1 MAERERMS
9 AVDAAWLRMD
19 EPTNLMM
26 IVGVMIMEGPLDL
39 ARLRRAVAR
48 RFLRY
53 ERFRQRPVDDTVGA
67 HWEADPDFDLDAH
80 VRRAALPSPAG
91 KRELESM
98 VSDLTGQPLDPRRPL
113 WQFHLVENYAAGA
126 AVIVRI
132 HHCYADGIALTR
144 VFSDLTDPTPPAGQR
159 PSARRPSKRRGR
171 IAPAL
176 PGGELLLDVVAGGR
190 AWLARATDMALHPEH
205 AGEFVGHALGGSLE
219 LLRLATLPDDP
230 ATRLRGPLGRSKL
243 AAWGEPLPLAEVRTV
258 AHLLGCTINDVLM
271 SAAAGAIGGYLRAQ
285 GDATDGL
292 VLRATVP
299 VNLRDPGDDV
309 ALGNRFG
316 LVFLDLPVG
325 VRDPL
330 ERTRAVSAAMARL
343 KDSYQ
348 PVLVLGMLAALG
360 TLGEPAEKWVVH
372 LLSSRATVVASNVRG
387 PGEPVRLAGR
397 PISQMMF
404 WVPQSGGLG
413 VGLSILSYAG
423 SVQFGLIADR
433 RRIRDPRPV
442 ARRFAEE
449 FESILLASLLG
460 PYLRLPAPGRARVIP
475 VRPSPARRRA
485 AP

>member
-1 MAERERMS
+1 MS
-9 AVDAAWLRMD
+9 AVDAAWLRME

-26 IVGVMIMEGPLDL
+26 IVGVMIMDGPLDL
-39 ARLRRAVAR
+39 GRLRRAVAR

-53 ERFRQRPVDDTVGA
+53 QRFRQRPVDDTVGA
-67 HWEADPDFDLDAH
+67 HWEADRDFDLDAH
-80 VRRAALPSPAG
+80 VLPAALPSPAG

-98 VSDLTGQPLDPRRPL
+98 VSVLAGQPLDPRRPL
-113 WQFHLVENYAAGA
+113 WQFHLVENYVTGA

-132 HHCYADGIALTR
+132 HHCYADGVALTR
-144 VFSDLTDPTPPAGQR
+144 VFADLTDPASGAGRRPP
-159 PSARRPSKRRGR
+159 ARRPPKRDRHP
-171 IAPAL
+171 APAM

-230 ATRLRGPLGRSKL
+230 VTRLRGPLGRSKL
-243 AAWGEPLPLAEVRTV
+243 AAWCEPLPLADVRAI
-258 AHLLGCTINDVLM
+258 AHLLGCTLNDVLM

-285 GDATDGL
+285 GEATDGL

-299 VNLRDPGDDV
+299 VNLRDPVGDA

-325 VRDPL
+325 IRDPL
-330 ERTRAVSAAMARL
+330 ERTRAVSTAMARL
-343 KDSYQ
+343 KGSYQ

-360 TLGEPAEKWVVH
+360 ILGEPAEKWVVH
-372 LLSSRATVVASNVRG
+372 LLSSRATMVASNVRG

-397 PISQMMF
+397 AISQMMF

-413 VGLSILSYAG
+413 VGISILSYAG
-423 SVQFGLIADR
+423 QVQFGLVADR
-433 RRIRDPRPV
+433 RRIRDPRPI
-442 ARRFAEE
+442 ARRFGAE
-449 FESILLASLLG
+449 FESILLAALLG
-460 PYLRLPAPGRARVIP
+460 PYLRRAAPGPTPRVTP